1 MKNGILPN
9 PHPGFPMTIGAQK
22 PLSLFFHK
30 STYSLAGAEMS
41 VILRILLLSELSSF
55 MYLTVT

>member
-22 PLSLFFHK
+22 PLSLFSMN
-30 STYSLAGAEMS
+30 STYSFVGAEMK
-41 VILRILLLSELSSF
+41 VIPRILLLSEGACF

>member
-9 PHPGFPMTIGAQK
+9 PHPGFPVTIGTQQ

-30 STYSLAGAEMS
+30 STYSFAGAEMR

-55 MYLTVT
+55 MYLTVS

>member
-1 MKNGILPN
+1 MKNDILPN
-9 PHPGFPMTIGAQK
+9 PHPGFPVTIGAQQ

-30 STYSLAGAEMS
+30 STYLFAGAEMR
-41 VILRILLLSELSSF
+41 VILRMLLLSEGACF